1 MSLTTDQI
9 EIIIQNIINLNKYE
23 DDLNN
28 FLNQSPVIN
37 PTLDINNIQKQI
49 NDWRILHPLSMRSEY
64 VAIIKPLKEQL
75 LLKIEQNKKILID
88 NDIIITKSINAD
100 NILRASIL
108 KNIAKCKTAIIQMF
122 K

>member
-1 MSLTTDQI
+1 MSLTIDQI
-9 EIIIQNIINLNKYE
+9 TIIIQNIINLNKYK

-28 FLNQSPVIN
+28 FLNVAPVIN
-37 PTLDINNIQKQI
+37 TTLDINNIQKQI
-49 NDWRILHPLSMRSEY
+49 NDWRILHPLSIRSEY

-75 LLKIEQNKKILID
+75 LLIIEQNKKILIN
-88 NDIIITKSINAD
+88 NDIITTKSINAD

-108 KNIAKCKTAIIQMF
+108 ENIAKCKTAIIQTV